1 MFTSIQSGFRTHWI
15 FYKKKEEQSLEL
27 FQVLTMSK
35 HKSYRDIIIGDQSWF
50 VNNYAL
56 QGQWVLDDKEAP
68 SFPNSHN
75 FTYKMM
81 ITFIWT
87 YILDELPEGEHLNSK
102 YFIEHNL
109 KPLED
114 QEQQI

>member
-1 MFTSIQSGFRTHWI
+1 
-15 FYKKKEEQSLEL
+15 
-27 FQVLTMSK
+27 MSK

-81 ITFIWT
+81 ITFI
-87 YILDELPEGEHLNSK
+87 
-102 YFIEHNL
+102 
-109 KPLED
+109 
-114 QEQQI
+114 